1 MRRARRGLV
10 AAECAATAAPDKKIS
25 SSTSP
30 VQSSP
35 SGLMRARELNRL
47 ARAPDAERGR
57 SGGPAVSEVVQA
69 FCATITS

>member
-35 SGLMRARELNRL
+35 GGLMRARELNRL
-47 ARAPDAERGR
+47 RGHPTQSAVGAED
-57 SGGPAVSEVVQA
+57 PQFSEVVQVL
-69 FCATITS
+69 CATITS